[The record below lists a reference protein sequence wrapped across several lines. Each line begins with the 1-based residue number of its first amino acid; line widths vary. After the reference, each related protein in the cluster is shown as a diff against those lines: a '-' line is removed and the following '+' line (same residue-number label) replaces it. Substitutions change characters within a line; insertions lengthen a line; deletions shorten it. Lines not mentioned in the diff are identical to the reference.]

1 MILKPSHLWL
11 LLTHSEKKILL
22 SVCLPNT
29 FRPWSWCQLVRERC
43 LEGVLVTT
51 LSMFFT
57 VAESPGT
64 VRTTDQSFSFSLCC
78 SSYSGDATH
87 QSWLQ
92 RQASAFTNH
101 GLDCFPKC
109 GHWALMVSLLWLRPK
124 GRLRRAE
131 HGKEDETEAG
141 KREKSPFHR
150 QILSAAFMLHKME
163 LACFWLCVSTVGVE
177 PMHKQQRYPTMW
189 GFCWA
194 KIELTEKAQLN

>member
-1 MILKPSHLWL
+1 M
-11 LLTHSEKKILL
+11 KILL
-22 SVCLPNT
+22 SVCLHNT

-64 VRTTDQSFSFSLCC
+64 IRTTDQSLSLSLCW
-78 SSYSGDATH
+78 SSYSGDASH
-87 QSWLQ
+87 PSWIQ
-92 RQASAFTNH
+92 RQASAFTDH

-131 HGKEDETEAG
+131 HGKRG
-141 KREKSPFHR
+141 WNGGWKKRNSPFR
-150 QILSAAFMLHKME
+150 RKILSAAFMLHKME
-163 LACFWLCVSTVGVE
+163 LACFRLCASTVGDE
-177 PMHKQQRYPTMW
+177 LKHKQQRSPTMC
-189 GFCWA
+189 GFLGL
-194 KIELTEKAQLN
+194 KLN